1 MELLHRKKVSGFD
14 EELQQSLARYFV
26 LRANF
31 KLYIVSKNYKI
42 NKQPWFHMITKHC
55 SASVKAQSR
64 ALELESKHTGL
75 ECLVFDFN

>member
-1 MELLHRKKVSGFD
+1 MKYSCHGIVAQKKVSDLD

-42 NKQPWFHMITKHC
+42 NK
-55 SASVKAQSR
+55 
-64 ALELESKHTGL
+64 
-75 ECLVFDFN
+75 